1 MKDGKKE
8 NQESVKGLKKSQR
21 SLNYNEAKRSFA
33 SPVLEMLKSEKPV
46 SKWDMVEKLELSER
60 KIRMMIAD
68 CSQFYAVI
76 ATSDKEGYRLARKID
91 SMNDEEK
98 ALEKIEVEHQLA
110 ELKCRVRALKR
121 RMKPLVAYLK
131 VLEKREFPLTP
142 EKKEEK

>member
-1 MKDGKKE
+1 MSKDGKSYE
-8 NQESVKGLKKSQR
+8 EKKR
-21 SLNYNEAKRSFA
+21 EFA
-33 SPVLEMLKSEKPV
+33 SPVLEMFKSEQPV
-46 SKWDMVEKLELSER
+46 SKWDMVEKLEKSER
-60 KIRMMIAD
+60 QIRRMIAD

-91 SMNDEEK
+91 SMTDEEK

-110 ELKCRVRALKR
+110 ELKCRVKALKR

-131 VLEKREFPLTP
+131 MMEKLKGDTPLTP

>member
-1 MKDGKKE
+1 MKDGKKM
-8 NQESVKGLKKSQR
+8 
-21 SLNYNEAKRSFA
+21 NYNEAKRSFA
-33 SPVLEMLKSEKPV
+33 SPVLEMMKSEKPV

-60 KIRMMIAD
+60 RIRMMIAD

-91 SMNDEEK
+91 SMSDEEK

-110 ELKCRVRALKR
+110 ELKCRVKALKR

-131 VLEKREFPLTP
+131 MMAKLEGVNTDEIKN
-142 EKKEEK
+142 

>member
-1 MKDGKKE
+1 MVKNEK
-8 NQESVKGLKKSQR
+8 QESEKGLKEKSQR
-21 SLNYNEAKRSFA
+21 SLGYEEAKKNFA

-60 KIRMMIAD
+60 KIRKMISE

-76 ATSDKEGYRLARKID
+76 ATSDKEGYRLAKKID

-110 ELKCRVRALKR
+110 ELKCRVKALKR

-131 VLEKREFPLTP
+131 MMEKLESEVDKNDENSR
-142 EKKEEK
+142 

>member
-1 MKDGKKE
+1 MSKDGKSYE
-8 NQESVKGLKKSQR
+8 EM
-21 SLNYNEAKRSFA
+21 KRDFA

-46 SKWDMVEKLELSER
+46 SKWDMVEKLEKSER
-60 KIRMMIAD
+60 RIRRMIAD

-110 ELKCRVRALKR
+110 ELKCRVKALKR

-131 VLEKREFPLTP
+131 VLERECPLTP
-142 EKKEEK
+142 EENKKEV

>member
-1 MKDGKKE
+1 MSKDGKSYE
-8 NQESVKGLKKSQR
+8 EKKR
-21 SLNYNEAKRSFA
+21 EFA

-60 KIRMMIAD
+60 RIRKMISE

-110 ELKCRVRALKR
+110 ELKCRVKALKR

-131 VLEKREFPLTP
+131 VLEKRECPLTP
-142 EKKEEK
+142 EKEADKNDENIR

>member
-1 MKDGKKE
+1 MKKDGKTSYE
-8 NQESVKGLKKSQR
+8 DLKK
-21 SLNYNEAKRSFA
+21 NFT

-60 KIRMMIAD
+60 RIRKMISE

-91 SMNDEEK
+91 SMTDEEK

-110 ELKCRVRALKR
+110 ELKCRVKALKR

-131 VLEKREFPLTP
+131 VLEKRECPLTP
-142 EKKEEK
+142 EENKKEV

>member
-1 MKDGKKE
+1 MSKDGKSYE
-8 NQESVKGLKKSQR
+8 EKKR
-21 SLNYNEAKRSFA
+21 EFA

-60 KIRMMIAD
+60 RIRKMISE

-110 ELKCRVRALKR
+110 ELKCRVKALKR

-131 VLEKREFPLTP
+131 VLEREFPLTP

>member
-1 MKDGKKE
+1 MSKDGKSYE
-8 NQESVKGLKKSQR
+8 EKKR
-21 SLNYNEAKRSFA
+21 EFA

-46 SKWDMVEKLELSER
+46 SKWDMVEQLEKSER
-60 KIRMMIAD
+60 RIRRMIAD
-68 CSQFYAVI
+68 VSQFYAVI

-110 ELKCRVRALKR
+110 ELKCRVKALKR

-131 VLEKREFPLTP
+131 VLEKRECPLTP
-142 EKKEEK
+142 KEEGDKNDENSR

>member
-1 MKDGKKE
+1 MSKDGKSYE
-8 NQESVKGLKKSQR
+8 EM
-21 SLNYNEAKRSFA
+21 KREFA

-98 ALEKIEVEHQLA
+98 TLEKIEVEHQLA
-110 ELKCRVRALKR
+110 ELKCRVKALKR

-131 VLEKREFPLTP
+131 ILERECPLTP
-142 EKKEEK
+142 KEEGDKND